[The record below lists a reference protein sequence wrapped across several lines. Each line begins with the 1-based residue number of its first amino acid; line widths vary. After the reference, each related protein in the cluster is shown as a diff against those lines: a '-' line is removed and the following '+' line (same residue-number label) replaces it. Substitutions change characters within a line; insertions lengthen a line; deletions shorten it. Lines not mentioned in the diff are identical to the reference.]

1 MMRGHIAL
9 SEANDRPQLSKKPKN
24 SKPVLDHVRHTPMA
38 ELRHNYETVL
48 SWLQPASITANRGNL
63 HQEGRQRSSLP
74 KSPELPSTRKR
85 MSKHQSSSRSA
96 PDLSALPSTKHRLP
110 PGFVDE
116 MLNSL
121 VISEEVLERH

>member
-1 MMRGHIAL
+1 MMRRHVVP
-9 SEANDRPQLSKKPKN
+9 SEANDRPRLSKKPKN
-24 SKPVLDHVRHTPMA
+24 SKPVLDHVCHTPMA

-48 SWLQPASITANRGNL
+48 LWLQPTGIMANRGNL
-63 HQEGRQRSSLP
+63 LQEGRQQSSVP
-74 KSPELPSTRKR
+74 EPPELPSTRNR
-85 MSKHQSSSRSA
+85 MPKHRSSLRST